1 MIARKE
7 KDRRL
12 VVVTPLKHPEETFPE
27 ILAGSRLV
35 EDVARAHNGVGAL
48 APRDVED
55 PVHDLHAGA
64 RQLLLRL
71 LGERRKAPAEMPV
84 GGVHELQHDVPG
96 PGTWI
101 WKNSWNSGV
110 TTGVW

>member
-1 MIARKE
+1 MIARQK
-7 KDRRL
+7 KDRR
-12 VVVTPLKHPEETFPE
+12 VVVAPPPEHSDEALPE

-96 PGTWI
+96 PCTWI
-101 WKNSWNSGV
+101 WKNTWNSGV